1 MTWLYDRHHSLKH
14 NKAERQAILST
25 YRLAKRPNLSSEGM
39 IGESCIVRTN
49 CFSVHLESLDDQ
61 TIYEYDVCVTPEVGI
76 NRAVIR
82 ELVKQQKDSGLGGR
96 LPAYDGR
103 KRLYTSGPLPFD
115 SHRFLVLLDSIEDS
129 PEESR
134 HLRVRDFVVTLKFAA
149 KISLWTLRK
158 FRGGKPN
165 RESRAAL
172 RALDVVLKELPTARY
187 TQFAGSFYS
196 PNLGE
201 CRQLCKVLESWRGFH
216 QRIQAT
222 QMGLQ
227 LNIDVSSSVFI
238 KPVPVVDYVAQLLN
252 EDILLDRPLCST
264 EFLKIKEALEGLKV
278 QINGNL
284 FNTYHVQDLVHQA
297 ASFPVNFSI
306 QYPSLPCLK
315 VAHFGET
322 IFLPLEVCKIA
333 EGQCHQ
339 KQLNAK
345 HMAALLQVARQ
356 PPNERDYNI
365 LQTVHQNKYQED
377 PHAKEFGI
385 KIEEKLVSIKSR
397 ILPAPW
403 LKFHDSGET
412 TEFLPQLGIWNMMH
426 KKMINGGRVKSW
438 ACVNFCWSVREYAAR
453 NFCYDLGFMCRE
465 SGMVFS
471 VKPVLPLVIAK
482 PGCVESALRTLHDDV
497 MDILRPQGRK
507 LDLLIVIL
515 PNNNGSLYGDVKRIC
530 ETDIGLISQ
539 CCLAKH
545 VLKMNKWYLASVA
558 LKINAKM
565 GGRNTVLVDALE
577 MRLPHVRD
585 TPTIVFGAH
594 VTHPHPGKANSSSIA
609 AVVASQD
616 WPEVTKYAGLISV
629 QACHQE
635 SIQGLFKVQDDPE
648 RGTTTSGMIKE
659 HLMSFYRATKR
670 KPGRIIF
677 YRDGVSKGQLPQAL
691 MHELGAIKM
700 ACASMGPD
708 YNPLVTYV
716 VLQKCR
722 HTRLFADYYNANT
735 HDSTANIR
743 AGTVVDSNICQPN
756 QFDFYLC
763 SHRSTQGTKRPRYY
777 HVLWDEN
784 DFLAGSFQELT
795 NYLCYTSAT
804 CTQSISVVA
813 PVHCAR
819 LLSSRARCYI
829 KPRSIGDST
838 SHTSLPSE
846 EDSSAAS
853 ETGSLLPIKDNLKGA
868 MFFC

>member
-1 MTWLYDRHHSLKH
+1 MESQRMTWLYDRHHSLKH

-25 YRLAKRPNLSSEGM
+25 YRLAKRPTLSSEGM
-39 IGESCIVRTN
+39 VGESCIVRTN

-149 KISLWTLRK
+149 KISLRTLRK

-165 RESRAAL
+165 RGSRAAL

-227 LNIDVSSSVFI
+227 LNIGQIPTIHRGVSSSVFI

-322 IFLPLEVCKIA
+322 ILLPLEVCKIA

-426 KKMINGGRVKSW
+426 KKMIDGGRVKSW

-565 GGRNTVLVDALE
+565 GGRNTILVDALE

-648 RGTTTSGMIKE
+648 RGTTTGGMIKE

-677 YRDGVSKGQLPQAL
+677 YRSVAIHVCLLTTIMRILMIQLQ
-691 MHELGAIKM
+691 
-700 ACASMGPD
+700 
-708 YNPLVTYV
+708 TYG
-716 VLQKCR
+716 L
-722 HTRLFADYYNANT
+722 
-735 HDSTANIR
+735 
-743 AGTVVDSNICQPN
+743 
-756 QFDFYLC
+756 
-763 SHRSTQGTKRPRYY
+763 GTKRPRYY

-784 DFLAGSFQELT
+784 NFLAGSFQELT

-813 PVHCAR
+813 PVHYAR

-853 ETGSLLPIKDNLKGA
+853 ETGSLPPIKDNLKGA

>member
-1 MTWLYDRHHSLKH
+1 MTEITKSLCLRDYFPVRPLGVDSDCSWVRPPPLPPPPPPPIPIHLASEQGRRRSSCCFRRILFVPCLGALVMESRRMTCFYDRYHSLKY
-14 NKAERQAILST
+14 NKVDRQAILSI
-25 YRLAKRPNLSSEGM
+25 YRLTKRPNLSSEG
-39 IGESCIVRTN
+39 IVGESFIVRTN

-115 SHRFLVLLDSIEDS
+115 SHTFHVLLDSIEDG
-129 PEESR
+129 PEDSR

-149 KISLWTLRK
+149 KISLQILRK
-158 FRGGKPN
+158 FRGGKQN
-165 RESRAAL
+165 CESQAAL
-172 RALDVVLKELPTARY
+172 RALDVVLQELPTARY

-216 QRIQAT
+216 QKIQAT
-222 QMGLQ
+222 PMGLQ

-264 EFLKIKEALEGLKV
+264 EFLKIKVALEGLKV
-278 QINGNL
+278 QIIDNL
-284 FNTYHVQDLVHQA
+284 FETYHVQDLVHEA

-315 VAHFGET
+315 VSHFGET
-322 IFLPLEVCKIA
+322 ILLPLEVCKIA
-333 EGQCHQ
+333 EGQRHQ

-345 HMAALLQVARQ
+345 HMAAFLQVARQ

-365 LQTVHQNKYQED
+365 LQTLHQNKYQED

-385 KIEEKLVSIKSR
+385 KIEEELVLIKSR

-403 LKFHDSGET
+403 LKFHESGEK
-412 TEFLPQLGIWNMMH
+412 TEFLPQLGIWNMTH
-426 KKMINGGRVKSW
+426 KKMVNGGRVKSW
-438 ACVNFCWSVREYAAR
+438 ACVNFCWTVREYAAR

-471 VKPVLPLVIAK
+471 VKPVLPVVIAK
-482 PGCVESALRTLHDDV
+482 PGCIESALRTLHDDV

-545 VLKMNKWYLASVA
+545 VLKTNKWYLASVA

-565 GGRNTVLVDALE
+565 GGRNTVLVDALA

-616 WPEVTKYAGLISV
+616 WPEVTKYAGLISE

-635 SIQGLFKVQDDPE
+635 SIQGLFKIQDDPE
-648 RGTTTSGMIKE
+648 RGTTTSGMIKSVAI
-659 HLMSFYRATKR
+659 HVCLLTTMMRILM
-670 KPGRIIF
+670 I
-677 YRDGVSKGQLPQAL
+677 QLQ
-691 MHELGAIKM
+691 
-700 ACASMGPD
+700 
-708 YNPLVTYV
+708 TYG
-716 VLQKCR
+716 L
-722 HTRLFADYYNANT
+722 
-735 HDSTANIR
+735 
-743 AGTVVDSNICQPN
+743 
-756 QFDFYLC
+756 
-763 SHRSTQGTKRPRYY
+763 GTKRPRYY

-784 DFLAGSFQELT
+784 KFLAGSFQELT

-813 PVHCAR
+813 PVHYAR
-819 LLSSRARCYI
+819 LLSSRARCYT
-829 KPRSIGDST
+829 KPRAIGDST

-853 ETGSLLPIKDNLKGA
+853 ETASLPAIKDNLKRA